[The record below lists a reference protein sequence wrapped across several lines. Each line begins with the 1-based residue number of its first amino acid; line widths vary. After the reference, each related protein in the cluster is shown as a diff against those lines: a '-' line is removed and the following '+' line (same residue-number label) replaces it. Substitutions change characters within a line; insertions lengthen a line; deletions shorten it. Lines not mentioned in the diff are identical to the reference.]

1 MVPGTTDVCFQHGML
16 LSGGKGLDQPISYV
30 FMNPKDINNIV
41 MFSITTNILTKPS
54 KSQIVEKC
62 QGLKLPLGSETE
74 FGVRNF
80 KSKGQRNGD
89 KRRP

>member
-1 MVPGTTDVCFQHGML
+1 ML

-74 FGVRNF
+74 KFQVQRPGPRNF
-80 KSKGQRNGD
+80 TRVEVLGRYYIIIICG
-89 KRRP
+89 RFR